1 MITRPKVT
9 LNKLNS
15 SALQQCR
22 FSSSSNKSF
31 GDLSKLKDYTKRD
44 PDFETLALND
54 FELDGDYS
62 DDLIN
67 VAFMSTNLS
76 NQNCAFSSSTAVRMR
91 FTSPQTLPTVTL
103 HFGKNYPKKIR
114 IDGYSS
120 GSLSVTETIDNI
132 SSETIYSSVSFT
144 GVTSIRVTF
153 LETWTPYRYANL
165 QYFLPGGFIEFS
177 GDRIS
182 SLTLNES
189 TDVISSKLEVDTAH
203 LEVFRQNK
211 EFNILDYNNI
221 IKMLKKG
228 DSADIEVEV
237 EENGSTNTII
247 LGRYYIDKIST
258 TSDELLSLDF
268 ITLLGLM
275 DNVNYIH
282 SGMAIDDQE
291 PLENINAKR
300 VIDSIF
306 YTFLTGIGVPQSE
319 HYKYYEVESEIEQIR
334 TYGYI
339 PKMSCREAL
348 QNVCFVYSLVVYDN
362 RSSKIR
368 IKKYKD
374 YSPSD
379 VLPDSQIIPKKRSLT
394 NPEIVIQDKIN
405 SISAQYN
412 KITLDSSET
421 TILTVYAE
429 GTYIFD
435 SPVEVT
441 RVDVT
446 TPGVTISYV
455 KRINYIKITIVTG
468 FRRFTANIIGK
479 KYKINQQT
487 IVEEHPNEAIKTIT
501 ISNSRMLTD
510 NNIEEFILGLYDYYS
525 ENNVK
530 ATFEYINTT
539 QETGE
544 VTDAI
549 FEGKRIRG
557 YLIHQDLDVSGGMV
571 ARAEILARF

>member
-1 MITRPKVT
+1 MITKPKVT
-9 LNKLNS
+9 LNKLNPS
-15 SALQQCR
+15 MLQQCS
-22 FSSSSNKSF
+22 FSSSSNQSF

-54 FELDGDYS
+54 FELDGNYS
-62 DDLIN
+62 DDFRN

-76 NQNCAFSSSTAVRMR
+76 DQNCEFSSSTMVSML
-91 FTSPQTLPTVTL
+91 FTSPQTLPIVTL

-114 IDGYSS
+114 IDGYYAWSVA
-120 GSLSVTETIDNI
+120 VTETIDNI

-144 GVTSIRVTF
+144 DVSKIVVTF

-177 GDRIS
+177 GDRIA

-211 EFNILDYNNI
+211 EFDILDYNNI
-221 IKMLKKG
+221 VKMLKKG
-228 DSADIEVEV
+228 DSADIEVEI
-237 EENGSTNTII
+237 EENGNTKTII

-258 TSDELLSLDF
+258 TSDEFLSLDF

-275 DNVNYIH
+275 DNVNYIN
-282 SGMAIDDQE
+282 SRMAVDDQE
-291 PLENINAKR
+291 PLENINAKK

-306 YTFLTGIGVPQSE
+306 DTFLTGIGVPQSE
-319 HYKYYEVESEIEQIR
+319 YSKYYEVESGIEQIR

-348 QNVCFVYSLVVYDN
+348 QNVCFAYSLVVQDN
-362 RSSKIR
+362 RDSKIR
-368 IKKYKD
+368 IKKYKE

-379 VLPDSQIIPKKRSLT
+379 VLPDSQIIPKERSLT

-412 KITLDSSET
+412 EITLDSSET

-441 RVDVT
+441 RVVVT
-446 TPGVTISYV
+446 TPGVTLRYSKGVNYV
-455 KRINYIKITIVTG
+455 RIRLTSG
-468 FRRFTANIIGK
+468 QGRFEANIIGK
-479 KYKINQQT
+479 KYTINQQA
-487 IVEEHPNEAIKTIT
+487 IVDEQPNEIIKTIT
-501 ISNSRMLTD
+501 ISNSRMLTYYNIED
-510 NNIEEFILGLYDYYS
+510 FMAWIYDFYYQNNI
-525 ENNVK
+525 K

-544 VTDAI
+544 VVDAI
-549 FEGKRIRG
+549 FEGKKLRG

-571 ARAEILARF
+571 ARAEILVSI